1 MRALILV
8 ALAHALHA
16 LQLPVTMPPLPKWS
30 TQLNVDSLPRPPQ
43 IKLPSLPDPTAV
55 KLPEIQTPILP
66 QAPDGS
72 VTDLATRLLSEA
84 QHALQGDW
92 TPYATV
98 MAASCAATITS
109 VL

>member
-1 MRALILV
+1 MRAVIFM

-43 IKLPSLPDPTAV
+43 IKLPSLPVEAPPLPAVELPT
-55 KLPEIQTPILP
+55 LP

-84 QHALQGDW
+84 QHALAGDW
-92 TPYATV
+92 TPYAL
-98 MAASCAATITS
+98 SLIHI
-109 VL
+109 